1 MPVSLPKACTEPK
14 QTSAKGIC
22 FFAVD
27 GTLTRDQFRDSPE
40 RAPVQRC
47 LDAGWDVG
55 VAAASDRTWQMTCE
69 QHGDTYKARAG
80 QAWITDAMCAN
91 LGKNG
96 FATFLSNSKVFAG
109 AEFQDM
115 HEIGALPGAKKSVLI
130 SAVMKDCFPG
140 LPAVLFE
147 GNPEWAAQARHY
159 RKDNSCPLGQITGLD
174 NLPDRGLT
182 HALCMTSAGD
192 ADSCRGDAAMSNG
205 TWVSGNIEHLLSMSS
220 ISRKAPEFFPP

>member
-27 GTLTRDQFRDSPE
+27 GTLTHDQFGDSPE
-40 RAPVQRC
+40 RAPVQSC
-47 LDAGWDVG
+47 LNAGWDVG
-55 VAAASDRTWQMTCE
+55 VAAASDRTWERSCE
-69 QHGDTYKARAG
+69 RDGDTYKAREG
-80 QAWITDAMCAN
+80 ETSITDAMCAN
-91 LGKNG
+91 LGKND

-159 RKDNSCPLGQITGLD
+159 RKDNSCPLSEIKGLD
-174 NLPDRGLT
+174 NLPGRGLT
-182 HALCMTSAGD
+182 HAFCMASAGD
-192 ADSCRGDAAMSNG
+192 ADSCRGDTQMSNK
-205 TWVSGNIEHLLSMSS
+205 TWVSGNIYHLLNLS
-220 ISRKAPEFFPP
+220 ILSRKAPEFFPP